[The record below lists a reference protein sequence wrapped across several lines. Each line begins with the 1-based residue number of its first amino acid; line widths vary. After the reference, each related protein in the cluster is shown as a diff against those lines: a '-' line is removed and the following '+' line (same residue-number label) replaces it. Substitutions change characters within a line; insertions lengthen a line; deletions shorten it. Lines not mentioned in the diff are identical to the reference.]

1 MYILSL
7 ICSDI
12 VITVAPEITVSDQ
25 LHGVGPGANVTIKV
39 GILCLKFS
47 LNRETDKKPD
57 RSQKLSKL
65 QNFNSWMIKLNKT
78 PILPNCQLQN
88 GFFVKVYNYSVFG
101 YIYFCVSFSQE
112 KNSDSV

>member
-1 MYILSL
+1 MYLLSL

-65 QNFNSWMIKLNKT
+65 QNFNSWMMKLNKT